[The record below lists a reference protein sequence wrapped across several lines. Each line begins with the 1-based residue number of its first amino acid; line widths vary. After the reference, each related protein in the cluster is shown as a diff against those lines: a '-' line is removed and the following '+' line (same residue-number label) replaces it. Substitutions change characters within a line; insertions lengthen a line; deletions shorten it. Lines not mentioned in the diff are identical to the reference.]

1 MSEPPLHHCT
11 PSARH
16 KQRHFSIMLVFI
28 AGINGSLGQGLAN
41 VAISRGLSVRG
52 LGRNFD
58 KLWLELSAQLE
69 SFTRSEPGYDLSVFE
84 KAVTSVD
91 AVIIAYT
98 SHPVMD
104 LDA

>member
-1 MSEPPLHHCT
+1 
-11 PSARH
+11 
-16 KQRHFSIMLVFI
+16 MLVFI
-28 AGINGSLGQGLAN
+28 AGTNGSLGQGLAN